1 MVPEFPGC
9 TIFAT
14 LAEDT
19 RFALHRG
26 HLEDG
31 TPVLVETARA
41 RARGEERA
49 RIRRAH
55 AIAKDLGDSIVPRTL
70 GLVEHG
76 DVFALLR
83 ADPGGCTLAE
93 LLASRRLRIETAL
106 EITASLGQALST
118 LAAHGIVH
126 RDIAPKNVLF
136 REEDDAVWLLH
147 FTSAARVGE
156 ESLRTP
162 NPQAPEG
169 TLAYMPPEQTGRTN
183 RPVDHRADLYG
194 LGAVLYEMLTGSPP
208 FTTQDPVTLVH
219 AHLARTPKPPHELEP
234 NVPPAVSRIVLKLLA
249 KGADDRYQSAR
260 GLVADLE
267 TCLTRLRKS
276 GRIDPFPLGG
286 QDRPTM
292 LASAVRLY
300 GRDAERESFASAIE
314 RARRGGRELFAIQG
328 GAGMGKTAL
337 VLDAATRIGPDDA
350 YIVTGK
356 FDPIGQGLPFS
367 GFGHA
372 LGELVRAALA
382 ESESELARIRS
393 EIDTALGPNAELVT
407 RVVPEVGLLFGGP
420 AEAAPDLGP
429 IESQNR
435 FALVV
440 QRFLSVFTR
449 RRPVLLFLDDLQ
461 WADPASLKLLRD
473 LLADPQSSYLLVIVA
488 FRGREDGDGFRSIG
502 RVIDEIEWQGVPVS
516 KVELRPLRPSDV
528 RALVAGLLGC
538 DLADVESLG
547 VLLWSKTSGNP
558 LFIRQLL
565 GTLVREGL
573 VEVDPATGAVVSD
586 EARIEETVTDDIVTL
601 LLDKIG
607 DLSPPAQRTLMLASV
622 FGHEFEIDALA
633 ALSGRTESDVRAD
646 LAAAL
651 TEGLVIPVRMR
662 QFAPRGSGKSTP
674 PKPLAPRAFRFSH
687 DKVQQAAYSLL
698 RPEEVPH
705 LHLAIGRRLR
715 DEIGTE
721 GEGLFELLLHMS
733 RGIAVMTDPAERL
746 EVARLALDGGQQAKG
761 AAAYE
766 AAIGYLATG
775 MELVGERGW
784 EEQSFLTFALT
795 RDRAACAYL
804 TGQFHEAEQLFAL
817 LLSHATSALDRAGVH
832 DLLVVLYV
840 TQGRFADAVRVGREA
855 LALLGET
862 LPDEATLEE
871 ALAKE
876 QAELAAELE
885 ARSVESITSAPP
897 LDDAR
902 KRATLRTLM
911 HLVSASYGTSPSL
924 MFFVCARMVRATLA
938 WGPTEL
944 SAYGFSAYGMSLVA
958 ARRYEEA
965 HRMGEIALR
974 LHERLPSPTIACKV
988 YLNQGATLHPFRRPL
1003 SACLPFL
1010 ERAQREGLATGDF
1023 SFLSYACFSTTGIRL
1038 GIGEDLAVVEQEAEG
1053 FLTLM
1058 QKTRDTTS
1066 EAYLRIM
1073 YQLIRCLRG
1082 RTRGRISLSDRE
1094 FEEVSFVA
1102 SLVERKL
1109 PFIACRYHAA
1119 RLKLALLFHDLD
1131 LAEKACAEA
1140 ETLLPTVVAQ
1150 YFATEVVFHGAI
1162 VAAALMNTG
1171 TPTDQARR
1179 RADLDRR
1186 EAELAALARSCPE
1199 TYQHRLD
1206 LVRAERARAEGRD
1219 AEAIDLFEAAIAG
1232 ACEHS
1237 FTKDEALAS
1246 ERAALHHIAKGRK
1259 RLARAYVLD
1268 ARKAYL
1274 RWGARAKVDNIAARY
1289 EDLWENETPPWDLP
1303 ANSSPGERS
1312 FATLDT
1318 ATVIRAAQAIAGEIL
1333 LERVLLRVVRAVI
1346 ESAGADRGMLLIE
1359 RGGRLWVEATMVVDP
1374 ERLTAGPSVL
1384 AEETEDLPLSVVEY
1398 VRRTREPLLLGD
1410 ARSDRRFAKDRYM
1423 VARAPR
1429 SILCTPMLHKGRLVG
1444 IIYLEHALATEAFV
1458 PARLVL
1464 VDFLASQAGAAVE
1477 SALLYTEVQRVTEE
1491 LLRTNEG
1498 LEEEVA
1504 RRTREANE
1512 TAEQL
1517 RIELAQR
1524 MVAELER
1531 ESLQQHVIDV
1541 QRERLAELSTPII
1554 PITDDVVVM
1563 PLIGTMDRARS
1574 DEVMGAAL
1582 RGASERRA
1590 RAVILDVTGV
1600 KGGDIYIA
1608 EALVRTASAL
1618 RLLGAQAILTGMRAD
1633 VARSL
1638 VGSSAELTGIVTKGS
1653 LQAGIAFAMGAR
1665 KRS

>member
-9 TIFAT
+9 TIIAT

-26 HLEDG
+26 QLEDG

-55 AIAKDLGDSIVPRTL
+55 AIAKDLGETIVPRTL

-93 LLASRRLRIETAL
+93 LLATRRLRIETAL
-106 EITASLGQALST
+106 EITIALGRALST

-136 REEDDAVWLLH
+136 REDDGAVWILH

-208 FTTQDPVTLVH
+208 FTTQDPVALVH

-234 NVPPAVSRIVLKLLA
+234 NVPPAVSRLVLKLLA

-300 GRDAERESFASAIE
+300 GRDAERETFASAIE

-328 GAGMGKTAL
+328 APGMGKTAL
-337 VLDAATRIGPDDA
+337 VLDAATRIGPEDA

-393 EIDTALGPNAELVT
+393 EIDVALGPNAELVT
-407 RVVPEVGLLFGGP
+407 RVVPEVGLLFGP

-473 LLADPQSSYLLVIVA
+473 LLADPQSSYLLVVVA
-488 FRGREDGDGFRSIG
+488 FRGREDGDGFRAVG
-502 RVIDEIEWQGVPVS
+502 RVIDEVEWQGVPVS

-607 DLSPPAQRTLMLASV
+607 DLSPAAQRTLELASV
-622 FGHEFEIDALA
+622 FGHEFQIDALG
-633 ALSGRTESDVRAD
+633 ALADRPEVEVRAD

-651 TEGLVIPVRMR
+651 SEGLVLPVRVR
-662 QFAPRGSGKSTP
+662 PSTPRGSGKSTP
-674 PKPLAPRAFRFSH
+674 PRPIAPRAFRFSH

-698 RPEEVPH
+698 RPEEVPA

-715 DEIGTE
+715 DEIGME

-733 RGIAVMTDPAERL
+733 RGIAVMKDPAERL
-746 EVARLALDGGQQAKG
+746 EIARLALDGGQQAKG

-775 MELVGERGW
+775 MELLGERGW
-784 EEQSFLTFALT
+784 DEHTFLTFALT

-817 LLSHATSALDRAGVH
+817 LLSHANSALDRAGVH

-840 TQGRFADAVRVGREA
+840 TQGRFADAVRVAREA
-855 LALLGET
+855 LALLGEA
-862 LPDEATLEE
+862 LPDEADLEA
-871 ALAKE
+871 ALAQE
-876 QAELAAELE
+876 QAALAAELE
-885 ARSVESITSAPP
+885 ARSIESITSAPP

-902 KRATLRTLM
+902 KRATLRTWM
-911 HLVSASYGTSPSL
+911 HLVSAAYGTSPSL
-924 MFFVCARMVRATLA
+924 LFFVCARMVRATLA

-974 LHERLPSPTIACKV
+974 LHDRLPSPNIACKV

-1010 ERAQREGLATGDF
+1010 ERAHREGLATGDF
-1023 SFLSYACFSTTGIRL
+1023 SFLSYACFSTTMVRL

-1058 QKTRDTTS
+1058 QKTRDATS

-1102 SLVERKL
+1102 SLVEKKL

-1119 RLKLALLFHDLD
+1119 RLELGLLFHDLE
-1131 LAEKACAEA
+1131 LAEKAAAEA

-1162 VAAALMNTG
+1162 VAAALLHTG
-1171 TPTDQARR
+1171 TPADQARR

-1186 EAELAALARSCPE
+1186 EADLAALARSCPE

-1219 AEAIDLFEAAIAG
+1219 AEAIDLFETAIAG
-1232 ACEHS
+1232 ACEHG
-1237 FTKDEALAS
+1237 FIKDEALAS
-1246 ERAALHHIAKGRK
+1246 ERAAVHHIMRGRK

-1268 ARKAYL
+1268 ARKAYQ
-1274 RWGARAKVDNIAARY
+1274 RWGARAKVENIAARY
-1289 EDLWENETPPWDLP
+1289 EDLWENETPPWDMP

-1359 RGGRLWVEATMVVDP
+1359 RGGRLWVEAMMVVDP

-1384 AEETEDLPLSVVEY
+1384 AEETEELPLSVVEY

-1423 VARAPR
+1423 VARSPR

-1504 RRTREANE
+1504 RRTRESNE

-1517 RIELAQR
+1517 RVELEQR
-1524 MVAELER
+1524 MLAELER
-1531 ESLQQHVIDV
+1531 ESLQAHIIEV

-1563 PLIGTMDRARS
+1563 PLIGAMDRARS

-1618 RLLGAQAILTGMRAD
+1618 KLLGAQAILTGVRAD

-1638 VGSSAELTGIVTKGS
+1638 VGSSAELQGIVTKGS

-1665 KRS
+1665 KRG

>member
-1 MVPEFPGC
+1 MAPEFPGC

-14 LAEDT
+14 LAEDA

-55 AIAKDLGDSIVPRTL
+55 AIAKDLGETIVPRTL

-83 ADPGGCTLAE
+83 ADPGGVTLAE
-93 LLASRRLRIETAL
+93 LLASRRLRIESAL
-106 EITASLGQALST
+106 EISIALGRALAT
-118 LAAHGIVH
+118 IGAHGIVH

-136 REEDDAVWLLH
+136 REEDGALFLLH

-156 ESLRTP
+156 ESLRAP

-194 LGAVLYEMLTGSPP
+194 LGAVFYEMLTGSPP

-267 TCLTRLRKS
+267 TCLLRLRKS

-292 LASAVRLY
+292 LATAVRLY
-300 GRDAERESFASAIE
+300 GRDAEREALASAIE
-314 RARRGGRELFAIQG
+314 RARRGGRELFVIQG
-328 GAGMGKTAL
+328 AAGMGKTAL
-337 VLDAATRIGPDDA
+337 VLDAATRLGPDEA

-356 FDPIGQGLPFS
+356 FDAIGQGLPFS

-372 LGELVRAALA
+372 LGELVRAALT

-393 EIDTALGPNAELVT
+393 EIDVALGPNAELVT
-407 RVVPEVGLLFGGP
+407 RVVPEVGLLFGP
-420 AEAAPDLGP
+420 TEAAPDLGP

-473 LLADPQSSYLLVIVA
+473 LLADPQSSYLLVLAA
-488 FRGREDGDGFRSIG
+488 FRGREDGDGFRAAG
-502 RVIDEIEWQGVPVS
+502 RVIDEVEWQGVPVS

-573 VEVDPATGAVVSD
+573 VEVDPATGVVVAD

-607 DLSPPAQRTLMLASV
+607 DLSPPARRTLVLASV
-622 FGHEFEIDALA
+622 FGHEFQIDALA
-633 ALSGRTESDVRAD
+633 ALAGRAEADVRSD
-646 LAAAL
+646 LASAL
-651 TEGLVIPVRMR
+651 SEGLVLPVRVR
-662 QFAPRGSGKSTP
+662 PPGARKSSP
-674 PKPLAPRAFRFSH
+674 PKPVAPRAFRFSH
-687 DKVQQAAYSLL
+687 DRVQQAAYSLL
-698 RPEEVPH
+698 RPDEVPE

-715 DEIGTE
+715 DEIGAE

-733 RGIAVMTDPAERL
+733 KGASALTDPVERL

-784 EEQSFLTFALT
+784 EEQPFLTFALA

-817 LLSHATSALDRAGVH
+817 LLSHADSVVDRASVH

-862 LPDEATLEE
+862 LPDEADLDAE
-871 ALAKE
+871 LARE

-885 ARSVESITSAPP
+885 PRSVESITSAAP
-897 LDDAR
+897 LEDAR
-902 KRATLRTLM
+902 RRAVLRTLM
-911 HLVSASYGTSPSL
+911 HLVAAAYGTSPSL
-924 MFFVCARMVRATLA
+924 LFYVCARMVRATLA

-965 HRMGEIALR
+965 YRMGEIALR
-974 LHERLPSPTIACKV
+974 LHDRLPSPNIACRV
-988 YLNQGATLHPFRRPL
+988 YLNQGATLQPFRRPL
-1003 SACLPFL
+1003 SSCLPYL

-1023 SFLSYACFSTTGIRL
+1023 SFLSYACFSTTMVRL

-1058 QKTRDTTS
+1058 QKTRDATS

-1094 FEEVSFVA
+1094 FEEASYVA
-1102 SLVERKL
+1102 SLVEKRL

-1119 RLKLALLFHDLD
+1119 RLELGLLFHDLE
-1131 LAEKACAEA
+1131 LAEKAAAEA
-1140 ETLLPTVVAQ
+1140 EALLPTVIAQ
-1150 YFATEVVFHGAI
+1150 YYAAEIVFHGAL
-1162 VAAALMNTG
+1162 VAAARLG
-1171 TPTDQARR
+1171 AGSAEEQARR

-1186 EAELAALARSCPE
+1186 EAELVALARSCPE

-1219 AEAIDLFEAAIAG
+1219 AAAIDLFEAAIAG
-1232 ACEHS
+1232 ATEHG
-1237 FTKDEALAS
+1237 FIKDEALAS
-1246 ERAALHHIAKGRK
+1246 ERAAEHHVARGRK
-1259 RLARAYVLD
+1259 RLARAYVVE
-1268 ARKAYL
+1268 ARKAYQ
-1274 RWGARAKVDNIAARY
+1274 RWGARAKVENIAARY
-1289 EDLWENETPPWDLP
+1289 EDLWENESPPWDLP
-1303 ANSSPGERS
+1303 ANSSPGDRS

-1359 RGGRLWVEATMVVDP
+1359 RGGRLWVEATMVVEP
-1374 ERLTAGPSVL
+1374 ERVTAGPSVL
-1384 AEETEDLPLSVVEY
+1384 AEETDELPLTVVEY

-1410 ARSDRRFAKDRYM
+1410 ARSDRRFVKDRYM

-1458 PARLVL
+1458 PARLTL

-1491 LLRTNEG
+1491 LLRTNEN

-1517 RIELAQR
+1517 RLELEQR
-1524 MVAELER
+1524 MITELER
-1531 ESLQQHVIDV
+1531 ESLQAHIIEV

-1563 PLIGTMDRARS
+1563 PLIGTMDRARA

-1582 RGASERRA
+1582 RGASGRGA

-1600 KGGDIYIA
+1600 KGGDVYIA

-1618 RLLGAQAILTGMRAD
+1618 KLLGAQAILTGMRAD

-1638 VGSSAELTGIVTKGS
+1638 VGSSAELQGIVTKGS
-1653 LQAGIAFAMGAR
+1653 LQAGIAFAMGLR
-1665 KRS
+1665 GKR